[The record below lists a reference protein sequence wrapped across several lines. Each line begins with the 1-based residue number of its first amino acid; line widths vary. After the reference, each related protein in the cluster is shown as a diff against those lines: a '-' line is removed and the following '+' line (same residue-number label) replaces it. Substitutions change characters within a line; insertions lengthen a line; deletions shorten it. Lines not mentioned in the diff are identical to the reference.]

1 MGETWT
7 SDKVCEVSKRFSY
20 LRSVMRDRKNV
31 AKWNFFSI
39 FGGKKS
45 SFAGWFLWP
54 ETENQPLMDRE
65 NFFLGAGQHNSW
77 ELIRIR
83 KQLARS
89 QKCSADSQV
98 RPKRFLLLVP
108 RSENFFYFTV
118 VGRFIDFHS
127 GFLFVC
133 FLHPE
138 SGFRFGK
145 IWRTTDSASG
155 ERKDFFLFVY
165 AKEAT
170 KKISHLSFFYDFL

>member
-1 MGETWT
+1 
-7 SDKVCEVSKRFSY
+7 
-20 LRSVMRDRKNV
+20 
-31 AKWNFFSI
+31 
-39 FGGKKS
+39 
-45 SFAGWFLWP
+45 
-54 ETENQPLMDRE
+54 MDRE

-108 RSENFFYFTV
+108 RSENFF
-118 VGRFIDFHS
+118 FILLLLAGLLIFIRVF
-127 GFLFVC
+127 FLCVFSTPRVA
-133 FLHPE
+133 FALE
-138 SGFRFGK
+138 R
-145 IWRTTDSASG
+145 SG
-155 ERKDFFLFVY
+155 ERQTRPAESEKIFFLFVY